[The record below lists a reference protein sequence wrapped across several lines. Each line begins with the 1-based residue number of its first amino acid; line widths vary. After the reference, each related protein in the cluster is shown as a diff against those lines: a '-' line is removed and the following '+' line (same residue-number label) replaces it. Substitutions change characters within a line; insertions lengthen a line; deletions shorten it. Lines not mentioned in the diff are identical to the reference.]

1 MKNNEEKFMTIVR
14 IDAEARWSDVVIHN
28 QTLYYTGVPEN
39 LDADAFEQTANTLA
53 QIDAILQKQGSDKSK
68 ILDATIFL
76 ANKEDFAAMNK
87 AWDAWVVAGHAP
99 VRCTVQATLM
109 KPQYKVEIKIIAAS
123 GEINSKLEVPA
134 EAIARVEQHFAP

>member
-1 MKNNEEKFMTIVR
+1 MTIVR
-14 IDAEARWSDVVIHN
+14 IDAAERWSDVVIHN

-53 QIDAILQKQGSDKSK
+53 QIDAVLLKQGSDKTR

-76 ANKEDFAAMNK
+76 ADGDDFAAMNR

-99 VRCTVQATLM
+99 VRCTVQAKLM
-109 KPQYKVEIKIIAAS
+109 NPRYKVEIKIIAA
-123 GEINSKLEVPA
+123 V
-134 EAIARVEQHFAP
+134 